1 MPRSYDQHCS
11 LALALDVVGDRWALL
26 IVRDL
31 LLGPRRFGELLD
43 GLPGLGTDILTARLR
58 DLEAEGVVTRRTE
71 GRATWYELTEA
82 GRALAPVMRELA
94 IWGVRRFLAP
104 PLAENFTPRST
115 LTALSMGAAAATTV
129 DGAEGE
135 YELRVGPEVAT
146 LAVGTGGMSATQGPA
161 SDPVATVI
169 FTPAG
174 VLALI
179 MGSPL
184 ERLATTGE
192 AKVEGDVTKAASVL
206 EALSCSGIVAGYF
219 ASLSA
224 ALP

>member
-31 LLGPRRFGELLD
+31 LLGPRRFGELLE
-43 GLPGLGTDILTARLR
+43 GLPGIGTDILTARLR
-58 DLEAEGVVTRRTE
+58 DLEADGVVSRRTE
-71 GRATWYELTEA
+71 GRASWYELTEA

-104 PLAENFTPRST
+104 PLSEKFTPRST
-115 LTALSMGAAAATTV
+115 LTALSMGAAGSGTV
-129 DGAEGE
+129 EGADGQ
-135 YELRVGPEVAT
+135 YEVRVASEVI
-146 LAVGTGGMSATQGPA
+146 AVIVHDGKMSAAQGPA
-161 SDPVATVI
+161 HDPVATVT

-184 ERLATTGE
+184 ESLASTGE
-192 AKVEGDVTKAASVL
+192 AKVSGDVTRAATVL
-206 EALSCSGIVAGYF
+206 ETLSRSGIVAGYF
-219 ASLSA
+219 ASIEA
-224 ALP
+224 AP